1 MAYLTAQGYQ
11 PYSDPYFQDIG
22 YGASGSQYVGQPMS
36 YAQSGQ
42 PQGGAQIAKPPSSY
56 QQLPDWAQKYYG
68 SQMQGV
74 DPGLSSYMQKQFYND
89 YQMHA
94 QASPN
99 MVDPITGIYTPWAI
113 QQGLDP
119 SVLGAGQYRT
129 ALGDPSMQNMMGGY
143 QANVGTQNY
152 VNPWTGSSI
161 QQSGT
166 MFNSDG
172 SRASVGGLQNINGEW
187 GTPGNYSQTTI
198 GQGGSST
205 TTNGYFG
212 LPNDGG
218 AVNRR

>member
-1 MAYLTAQGYQ
+1 MAYLTSQGYQ

-22 YGASGSQYVGQPMS
+22 YGASGSQYQNIPMS

-42 PQGGAQIAKPPSSY
+42 PQGGAQIAQPPSSY

-68 SQMQGV
+68 AQMQGI

-99 MVDPITGIYTPWAI
+99 LVDPITGIYTPWAI

-129 ALGDPSMQNMMGGY
+129 QLGAPG
-143 QANVGTQNY
+143 QANFMGQQANIATQDLI
-152 VNPWTGSSI
+152 NPWSGVSTG
-161 QQSGT
+161 QTGT
-166 MFNSDG
+166 MINSDG
-172 SRASVGGLQNINGEW
+172 TRGSSGLQNINGVW
-187 GTPGNYSQTTI
+187 GHPGNYSQTTV
-198 GQGGSST
+198 GQGGAT
-205 TTNGYFG
+205 TQFGAFGDPASGY
-212 LPNDGG
+212 
-218 AVNRR
+218 AINRR